1 MPRRVPCGAKSLLL
15 QGGIVLLYTNAMRL
29 GLLAEPSTA
38 EQMEKLLDGL
48 LAPDERMIRG
58 PNGMELG
65 ACIRGV
71 GRTLPVILTDG
82 SRVPVS
88 RRKYEKVRNQYMVS
102 VRLCMQ

>member
-1 MPRRVPCGAKSLLL
+1 
-15 QGGIVLLYTNAMRL
+15 
-29 GLLAEPSTA
+29 
-38 EQMEKLLDGL
+38 
-48 LAPDERMIRG
+48 
-58 PNGMELG
+58 MELG

-88 RRKYEKVRNQYMVS
+88 RRKYEKVRNQYMAS